1 MNLDGCVAVVTGGS
15 SGIGQHTALG
25 LARRGATVVITGRDS
40 TRLRNAE
47 GWIKARAPMAR
58 IESELVDFAQ
68 LDQVRNAGQRI
79 VKRHPRIGIL
89 INNAGMIT
97 TRRCVTEDGFEMI
110 FQVNHLAPF
119 LLTNLLLPTLKAGV
133 PSRIVFVASRA
144 ADRATIDFDD
154 LQLEHGWG
162 SMKAYGRSKQ
172 ANIMTTYM
180 LAKRLEGT
188 GVTANCLHPGFVASR
203 IGNKGGFYD
212 IAWALLKSL
221 AISPEEGATTSLYVA
236 AAPEMAGITGQFLI
250 ANKPARSNAQ
260 SYDLAACERLW
271 KDSAK
276 MTGVDT

>member
-1 MNLDGCVAVVTGGS
+1 
-15 SGIGQHTALG
+15 
-25 LARRGATVVITGRDS
+25 
-40 TRLRNAE
+40 
-47 GWIKARAPMAR
+47 MAR

-89 INNAGMIT
+89 INNAGVIT

-119 LLTNLLLPTLKAGV
+119 LLTNLLLPTLKAAV

-188 GVTANCLHPGFVASR
+188 GVTANWGPLDFHAVYRC
-203 IGNKGGFYD
+203 
-212 IAWALLKSL
+212 
-221 AISPEEGATTSLYVA
+221 
-236 AAPEMAGITGQFLI
+236 
-250 ANKPARSNAQ
+250 RS
-260 SYDLAACERLW
+260 
-271 KDSAK
+271 
-276 MTGVDT
+276 T